1 MTNEELDE
9 LQKVRSIV
17 DRFKDVDEEEC
28 TIEKAFDEEEI
39 IKNFLKNTYDKLFV
53 PAPDEERRKRILERY
68 NNLPDTA
75 EILVN
80 LENEKYYGCRMYNR
94 NSTLQ
99 KRADWIMEDLINN
112 GAAWI
117 GCFNHELKKDFIDAS
132 IPEQILQELN
142 VKRLTNA
149 KFQHLHWEVKN
160 INRELSTQAENNYH
174 EKFKQVYGLDF
185 ECVSEILSKIYSIN
199 SKAKKLAR
207 EEELRL
213 AKLDR
218 KNAPSVFDPFH
229 VTHYHRDKRQGYRA
243 RRKRY

>member
-1 MTNEELDE
+1 MSN
-9 LQKVRSIV
+9 
-17 DRFKDVDEEEC
+17 
-28 TIEKAFDEEEI
+28 IEKYEGITAFHPGYYVEEAIQDMKISQGELA
-39 IKNFLKNTYDKLFV
+39 KRLGVSERTLSLFV
-53 PAPDEERRKRILERY
+53 DGQIDVSYKLAERLSMVLGTSIKFWF
-68 NNLPDTA
+68 
-75 EILVN
+75 N
-80 LENEKYYGCRMYNR
+80 LENGKYDGCRMYNR

-117 GCFNHELKKDFIDAS
+117 DGFNRKLKEDFIDAS

-149 KFQHLHWEVKN
+149 KFQHLDWEVKN
-160 INRELSTQAENNYH
+160 INRELYIQAENNYH
-174 EKFKQVYGLDF
+174 EKFKQVYGLEY
-185 ECVSEILSKIYSIN
+185 ECVCEVLSKIYCIN
-199 SKAKKLAR
+199 RRVKKLAR

-218 KNAPSVFDPFH
+218 KNAHSVFDPFH